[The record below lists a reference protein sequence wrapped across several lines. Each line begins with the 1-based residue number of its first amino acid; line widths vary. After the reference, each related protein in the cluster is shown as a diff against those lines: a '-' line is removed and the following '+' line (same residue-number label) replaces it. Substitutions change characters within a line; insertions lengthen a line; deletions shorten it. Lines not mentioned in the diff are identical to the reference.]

1 LATPPLKKAAP
12 ASTAPAPTPAAQQA
26 QKKSGLKTFSAG
38 AIIFNENDVADSL
51 YIIQTGQIRLFLPKG
66 RGFVDIAV
74 LRAGEVIGE
83 MAYFDETSRRRSC
96 SASAIVTTQVV
107 EISFVAFEKT
117 MSSLNPWFKT
127 IINTLA
133 GRLRKT
139 NAKVK
144 ELESASVGFGK
155 DGKVS
160 DYKFIHSTDITKFL
174 SIVYLAMKTH
184 GELKDGDTQLH
195 IDKIKFYAFDIFNYP
210 EIKMEE
216 LLNLFVTNG
225 QMTLGK
231 DETGLPKVLQ
241 VHDLETLRRFLLF
254 FNTQRLTADDK
265 KLKISDKCEKLL
277 KRIMDQLADK
287 NTKTDKAAAN
297 LTAIFEEFKAKNIQI
312 GNEDLADAIKAGFCT
327 EIVIGNSNVMT
338 VDVSYE
344 KLKQT
349 FPSIKVMN
357 AINKLNESKAHAHY

>member
-1 LATPPLKKAAP
+1 MVALPAKKTPAP
-12 ASTAPAPTPAAQQA
+12 ANAAVA
-26 QKKSGLKTFSAG
+26 TQKKSGLKTFNAG
-38 AIIFNENDVADSL
+38 DIIFNENDNADSL

-66 RGFVDIAV
+66 RGFVDIAI

-83 MAYFDETSRRRSC
+83 MAYFDETSRKRSC

-107 EISFVAFEKT
+107 EISFIAFEKT
-117 MSSLNPWFKT
+117 MASLNPWFKT

-133 GRLRKT
+133 TRLRKT
-139 NAKVK
+139 NSKVK
-144 ELESASVGFGK
+144 ELESASVAFGK
-155 DGKVS
+155 DGKVA

-174 SIVYLAMKTH
+174 SILYLGMKTH
-184 GELKDGDTQLH
+184 GELKGGAIQLH
-195 IDKIKFYAFDIFNYP
+195 LDKIKFYAFDIFNYP
-210 EIKMEE
+210 EIKFEE
-216 LLNLFVTNG
+216 LIHLLVTNG
-225 QMTLGK
+225 QMSLEN
-231 DETGLPKVLQ
+231 DPTGLPKILQ
-241 VHDLETLRRFLLF
+241 VNDLELLRKFLLF

-277 KRIMDQLADK
+277 KKILEQLASK
-287 NTKTDKAAAN
+287 NIKIEKTAAN
-297 LTAIFEEFKAKNIQI
+297 LSIIFEEFKAKNVPIT
-312 GNEDLADAIKAGFCT
+312 NEDLADAIKAGFCGD
-327 EIVIGNSNVMT
+327 IMIGTGNVMS